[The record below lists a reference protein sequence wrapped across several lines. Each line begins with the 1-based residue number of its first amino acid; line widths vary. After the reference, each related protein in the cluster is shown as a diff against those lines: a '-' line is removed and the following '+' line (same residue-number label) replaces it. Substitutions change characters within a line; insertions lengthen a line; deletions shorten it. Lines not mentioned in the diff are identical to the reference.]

1 MDQGLPLVRRAHRVL
16 SGDARDGGRT
26 RADGLHADIT
36 LTFNLNLNPVL
47 IMKISDN
54 TWAVI
59 VKVLYAL
66 AGAIAAAVGV
76 TAANIL

>member
-1 MDQGLPLVRRAHRVL
+1 
-16 SGDARDGGRT
+16 
-26 RADGLHADIT
+26 
-36 LTFNLNLNPVL
+36 
-47 IMKISDN
+47 MKISDN